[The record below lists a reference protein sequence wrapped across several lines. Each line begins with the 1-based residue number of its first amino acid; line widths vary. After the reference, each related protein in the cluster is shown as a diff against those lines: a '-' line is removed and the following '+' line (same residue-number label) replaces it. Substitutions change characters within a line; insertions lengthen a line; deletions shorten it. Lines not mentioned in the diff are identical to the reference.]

1 MQLCLIWTIWKER
14 NHVVFDNVT
23 FFVPRLKSSFVSMV
37 TYWVEYIEVEE
48 DSLDSLGFCA
58 FGW

>member
-1 MQLCLIWTIWKER
+1 M

-23 FFVPRLKSSFVSMV
+23 FFVLRLKSSFVSMV
-37 TYWVEYIEVEE
+37 TSWVEYIEVKE